1 MASSNT
7 KAAGYSHSDAFNSG
21 FLPVGSIHKIWYA
34 EHGLPTGRPVLFL
47 HGGPGGG
54 TSLANTAFFDP
65 KVYRVVLMDQ
75 RGGGKST
82 PAAEIREN
90 TTQHLVDDIERL
102 REHLGITQWAMV
114 FGGSWGSTLALAYAE
129 AYPQTTLSLVLRGIF
144 AVRESELANAFA
156 PYGASNQ
163 LFPEAYDE
171 LLGHLKANTTKSAES
186 LSEPRTLLTEYYRL
200 LCDEDPAVCNAASRV
215 WNKYEITASTL
226 LLSDELV
233 AQLDNNETWNL
244 QHARI
249 ECHYFLHG
257 AWLEDGQL
265 LKPSNLERIK
275 HIPCHIVQGRYDVVC
290 PPRTAQDLHLGLPQ
304 SKLHII
310 PDAGHSA
317 NELGTKAKLIEVCD
331 GIAKL

>member
-1 MASSNT
+1 MASPNT
-7 KAAGYSHSDAFNSG
+7 KATGYSHSDAFNSG
-21 FLPVGSIHKIWYA
+21 FLPVGSIHKLWYA
-34 EHGLPTGRPVLFL
+34 EYGLPTGRPVLFL

-54 TSLANTAFFDP
+54 TSPSNTAFFDP

-90 TTQHLVDDIERL
+90 TTQHLVDDIEKL

-129 AYPQTTLSLVLRGIF
+129 AYPETTLSLVLRGIF
-144 AVRESELANAFA
+144 TVRESELANAFSR
-156 PYGASNQ
+156 YGAVNQ
-163 LFPEAYDE
+163 LYPEEYDE
-171 LLGHLKANTTKSAES
+171 VLGHLKANTTKSEES
-186 LSEPRTLLTEYYRL
+186 LYETRTLLTEYYRL
-200 LCDEDPAVCNAASRV
+200 LTDEDPAVHLPASRA

-226 LLSDELV
+226 LRNAELQ
-233 AQLDNNETWNL
+233 AMLDGNETWNL

-249 ECHYFLHG
+249 ECHYFING

-275 HIPCHIVQGRYDVVC
+275 HIPCHIVQGRYDIVC

-317 NELGTKAKLIEVCD
+317 NEVGTKAKLIEVCD
-331 GIAKL
+331 EIAKL